1 MGTNSYRGEISQI
14 VDEMFI
20 NYSLELPEDELAST
34 SGYFMKG
41 SPFRY
46 SYFTVQRGAT
56 SKPQQ
61 TTTVYKID
69 LTNGNKTDELLA
81 ALTWSSGGSK
91 NVCLGLITGYTLP
104 KGWEAHVAPP
114 YFSCY
119 VSVASLRKPGIG
131 RNQDD
136 QLDLHSSRIQELSD
150 AVLRI
155 YVPTLPEGIAA
166 NELKLFMNSHN
177 TQQAGHHQALGSVAP
192 PTPFE
197 VTFDPEINCM
207 VIGGP
212 GQLLQT
218 GLYVIAKPIGHDDH
232 PHNHAT

>member
-1 MGTNSYRGEISQI
+1 MGTNTYRGEISHI

-20 NYSLELPEDELAST
+20 NYSLELPEEELAST

-46 SYFTVQRGAT
+46 SYFTVERGET
-56 SKPQQ
+56 SKQQQ
-61 TTTVYKID
+61 TTKVYKID
-69 LTNGNKTDELLA
+69 PTNGNKTDELLA

-104 KGWEAHVAPP
+104 KEWEGLLAPP

-119 VSVASLRKPGIG
+119 VSVASIRKPGIG

-150 AVLRI
+150 AVLAI
-155 YVPTLPEGIAA
+155 YVPTLPESIAV
-166 NELKLFMNSHN
+166 NDFQVFINSHN
-177 TQQAGHHQALGSVAP
+177 TQQGTHHQALGSVAP
-192 PTPFE
+192 PTSA
-197 VTFDPEINCM
+197 TARFDPEFNSM

-218 GLYVIAKPIGHDDH
+218 GLYVVAKPIAAGDH
-232 PHNHAT
+232 HSH